1 MKHQEWE
8 AKKQTYNDFFL
19 LEHHGD
25 SSELTMRRLHSKW
38 WLRLVEPAPNGHYL
52 TRMLDEFAI
61 SSWIIS
67 RGMVGKS
74 AVAMY
79 RYCWIFLHI
88 YTIYYIYIHK
98 DRERYIYYDPDII
111 HWEWKLQGLRMV
123 LIPFVIIRNH
133 QLQGSRC
140 DGRCL
145 IFEWRRCFAPAKQ
158 KTNKNN
164 MSCTKRVPL
173 EIAYFPWF
181 HCIISILN
189 CLWLLL

>member
-1 MKHQEWE
+1 M
-8 AKKQTYNDFFL
+8 
-19 LEHHGD
+19 
-25 SSELTMRRLHSKW
+25 M
-38 WLRLVEPAPNGHYL
+38 
-52 TRMLDEFAI
+52 FAI
-61 SSWIIS
+61 GGTSPKWPLFDKDAWWICNIQLDNFQRNGWQVGSSYVSI
-67 RGMVGKS
+67 
-74 AVAMY
+74 
-79 RYCWIFLHI
+79 LLNI
-88 YTIYYIYIHK
+88 YTYLYYILYIYIYK
-98 DRERYIYYDPDII
+98 DRDIYIYYDPDII